1 MTVSKSQPVQS
12 LLESSEPTISITA
25 PADEKMV
32 SKKTAVQ
39 PATSFDHATASAAT
53 SVASSDA
60 EDADMADI
68 TKARKLGLNVSPL
81 DQSVPD
87 RVVRIIL
94 RGDWQTIQAEADD
107 GLRRQRLYI
116 VATDLSDESVY
127 ALEWTIGTILRDG
140 DTLLAFCAMGDE
152 TLKEKN
158 SEADRE
164 ALTAEGEKA
173 AREAQMTMDQ
183 LTDKTTTAYTDS
195 QHLSPKLGYQPATKT
210 ESISGSVDARN
221 VSKAQRER
229 LHAVEDISSTCVRLL
244 RKTRLQV
251 RICVE
256 VVTCRSPKH
265 LITGAVSCL
274 LLSPPIPFLMRSRS
288 IHSTRPSSFSAVVA
302 AQPLKVCF
310 WGHSRITWLPN
321 PRCRLWWLGRS

>member
-1 MTVSKSQPVQS
+1 
-12 LLESSEPTISITA
+12 
-25 PADEKMV
+25 MV
-32 SKKTAVQ
+32 SKKTAVH
-39 PATSFDHATASAAT
+39 PATSFDHAATSAAT
-53 SVASSDA
+53 SAASSDA

-81 DQSVPD
+81 DQSVAD

-94 RGDWQTIQAEADD
+94 RGDWQNIQAEADD

-116 VATDLSDESVY
+116 VATDLSDEAVY

-140 DTLLAFCAMGDE
+140 DTLLAFYAMGDE

-158 SEADRE
+158 VESDRE

-173 AREAQMTMDQ
+173 ARDAQVTMDS
-183 LTDKTTTAYTDS
+183 LTSKTTRAYTT
-195 QHLSPKLGYQPATKT
+195 LSPQMGYQPATET
-210 ESISGSVDARN
+210 DSISGSVDARN
-221 VSKAQRER
+221 VGKAQRER

-251 RICVE
+251 RVCVE

-265 LITGAVSCL
+265 LITGAVCLSIPKSCAC
-274 LLSPPIPFLMRSRS
+274 LMCAADRYSRS
-288 IHSTRPSSFSAVVA
+288 HARRF
-302 AQPLKVCF
+302 
-310 WGHSRITWLPN
+310 G
-321 PRCRLWWLGRS
+321 

>member
-1 MTVSKSQPVQS
+1 
-12 LLESSEPTISITA
+12 
-25 PADEKMV
+25 MV
-32 SKKTAVQ
+32 SKKTTVL

-81 DQSVPD
+81 DQSVAD
-87 RVVRIIL
+87 RAVRIIL
-94 RGDWQTIQAEADD
+94 RGDWQTISAEADE
-107 GLRRQRLYI
+107 GKRRQRLYI

-152 TLKEKN
+152 SIKEK
-158 SEADRE
+158 SEGERE
-164 ALTAEGEKA
+164 AWTADGEKA
-173 AREAQMTMDQ
+173 AKDTQTTMDQ
-183 LTDKTTTAYTDS
+183 LTDKTTIAYTDS
-195 QHLSPKLGYQPATKT
+195 QHLSPQLSYQPATQT
-210 ESISGSVDARN
+210 DSVSGSVDARN
-221 VSKAQRER
+221 VSKAQMER
-229 LHAVEDISSTCVRLL
+229 LRAVDNISSTCVRLL

-265 LITGAVSCL
+265 LITGAVSE
-274 LLSPPIPFLMRSRS
+274 FLNCTFA
-288 IHSTRPSSFSAVVA
+288 HSF
-302 AQPLKVCF
+302 
-310 WGHSRITWLPN
+310 
-321 PRCRLWWLGRS
+321 

>member
-1 MTVSKSQPVQS
+1 M
-12 LLESSEPTISITA
+12 L
-25 PADEKMV
+25 
-32 SKKTAVQ
+32 SKKTTVH

-53 SVASSDA
+53 SAASSDA

-116 VATDLSDESVY
+116 VATDLSDEAVY

-140 DTLLAFCAMGDE
+140 DTLLAFYAMGDE
-152 TLKEKN
+152 TLKEK
-158 SEADRE
+158 SESDRE
-164 ALTAEGEKA
+164 ALAAEGEKA
-173 AREAQMTMDQ
+173 ARDAQMTMDQ

-195 QHLSPKLGYQPATKT
+195 QHLSPQLDYLPATKT

-221 VSKAQRER
+221 VTKAQRER

-265 LITGAVSCL
+265 LITGAVSPP
-274 LLSPPIPFLMRSRS
+274 LLSYLHLNPSPSLKNNQNRSTPSTLPLSSSAAVAVPPSKAS
-288 IHSTRPSSFSAVVA
+288 SWAPSPTTLS
-302 AQPLKVCF
+302 
-310 WGHSRITWLPN
+310 PN
-321 PRCRLWWLGRS
+321 PLSR